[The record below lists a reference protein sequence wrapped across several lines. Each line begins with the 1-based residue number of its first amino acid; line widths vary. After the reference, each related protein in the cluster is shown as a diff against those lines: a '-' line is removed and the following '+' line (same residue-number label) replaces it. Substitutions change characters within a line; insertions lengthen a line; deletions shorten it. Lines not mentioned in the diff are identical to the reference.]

1 MFQRECCV
9 RRENGSDV
17 GFGRGGE
24 GLLRWSGSREGNLA
38 VFGLVSKVV
47 GFANRKVHMN
57 IRHNWR
63 SRSSHIPQLAPHP
76 LRQHADQHIGAGA
89 LHQHRISMLPT
100 FKYKPPTANATTPVT
115 KVPHFQQ
122 TLIKALVMPWV
133 VRSSMGGWSSIV
145 TATGRKG
152 GERRG
157 RLNVQYLINKRI
169 GYNRNNCGQR
179 PSNRL
184 VGFSRSSQLFHVPS
198 YSASV
203 DITNSLRRMLR

>member
-24 GLLRWSGSREGNLA
+24 GLLRWLGSREGNLA

-76 LRQHADQHIGAGA
+76 LRQHADQHIGTGA
-89 LHQHRISMLPT
+89 RHQHRISMLPT

-122 TLIKALVMPWV
+122 ILIKAVVMPWV

-152 GERRG
+152 GEG
-157 RLNVQYLINKRI
+157 RVRLE
-169 GYNRNNCGQR
+169 GTPQR
-179 PSNRL
+179 PIFDHQKIRGQPKQL
-184 VGFSRSSQLFHVPS
+184 WTTTLEPLGGFLAFFATSTSQAIQLLS
-198 YSASV
+198 T
-203 DITNSLRRMLR
+203 IRTR